1 MDWRWEV
8 EGVGGGAVG
17 GAVVGIVGPDWRPNM
32 ASMVG
37 RSAAPRG
44 VERKSA
50 GRSDC
55 VNVCLVKGTEKN
67 GNTNAP
73 LIHAGIDPPVKN
85 PMQSFVKELQLKST
99 RGECRERAAD
109 TRLHAD
115 GHYPRYDTARV
126 QGMRCRVSHG

>member
-1 MDWRWEV
+1 MDWRREA
-8 EGVGGGAVG
+8 EGVGGWAVG
-17 GAVVGIVGPDWRPNM
+17 GAAVGIVGPVWRPNM

-50 GRSDC
+50 GRSNC
-55 VNVCLVKGTEKN
+55 VNVCLVKETGKKVK
-67 GNTNAP
+67 TNAP
-73 LIHAGIDPPVKN
+73 LIHAGIDPPVRN

-99 RGECRERAAD
+99 RGECHERAAD
-109 TRLHAD
+109 THLHAD

-126 QGMRCRVSHG
+126 QGMRCRVSHN